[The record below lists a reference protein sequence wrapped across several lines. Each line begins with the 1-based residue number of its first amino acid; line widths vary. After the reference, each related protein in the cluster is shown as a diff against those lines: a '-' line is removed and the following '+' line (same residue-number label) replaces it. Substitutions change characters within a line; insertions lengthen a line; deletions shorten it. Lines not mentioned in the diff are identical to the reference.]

1 VDRVREHGWLRPA
14 GVYGFYPCH
23 GGDGQLILQP
33 PQGDP
38 VSFTAPLGKE
48 IAGLSG
54 WFPPPGQGT
63 DTAGLMA
70 VTVGDEMVE
79 AVRDQYRQGRYR
91 DYLLLHGLA
100 TELAEALAAWTHR
113 RIRAELGIGG
123 DDDPDPAQLL
133 RGHYR
138 GRRYAFAYPALP
150 LLSDQEPAL
159 RLLGAERIGVSLTE
173 TFQLRPT
180 LTTTAVVLHHPRARY
195 YRV

>member
-1 VDRVREHGWLRPA
+1 
-14 GVYGFYPCH
+14 
-23 GGDGQLILQP
+23 
-33 PQGDP
+33 
-38 VSFTAPLGKE
+38 
-48 IAGLSG
+48 
-54 WFPPPGQGT
+54 
-63 DTAGLMA
+63 
-70 VTVGDEMVE
+70 MVE

-138 GRRYAFAYPALP
+138 GRRYAFGYPALP